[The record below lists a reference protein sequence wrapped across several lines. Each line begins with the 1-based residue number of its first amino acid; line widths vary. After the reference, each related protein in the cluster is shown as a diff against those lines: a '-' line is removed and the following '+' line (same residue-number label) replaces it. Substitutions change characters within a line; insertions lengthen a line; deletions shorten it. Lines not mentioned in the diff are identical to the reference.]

1 MSNKTKEGVK
11 TMLREKAAAQQ
22 GEYEIVLLEEL
33 VAEDH
38 LLRKI
43 DRAVD
48 FSFIHDL
55 CKDLYCPDN
64 GRPAIE
70 PELLFRMLFI
80 GYLYGIKSEVK
91 LAQAVNVA
99 PTTIYSLIKRDGTKT
114 DINLLARISKAL
126 EVDLMYF
133 SDEEAVSDPLT
144 GEDTSKEVTPSYDFI
159 RGLIARG
166 GKSLTDKERLLLIQL
181 LSEAKNL

>member
-1 MSNKTKEGVK
+1 MAIGAKLTDL
-11 TMLREKAAAQQ
+11 M
-22 GEYEIVLLEEL
+22 
-33 VAEDH
+33 
-38 LLRKI
+38 KI
-43 DRAVD
+43 RGTNA
-48 FSFIHDL
+48 
-55 CKDLYCPDN
+55 N
-64 GRPAIE
+64 E
-70 PELLFRMLFI
+70 
-80 GYLYGIKSEVK
+80 

-159 RGLIARG
+159 RSLIARG
-166 GKSLTDKERLLLIQL
+166 STSLTDRERMQLIRLLTDL
-181 LSEAKNL
+181 KDDK

>member
-1 MSNKTKEGVK
+1 MAIGAKLTDL
-11 TMLREKAAAQQ
+11 M
-22 GEYEIVLLEEL
+22 
-33 VAEDH
+33 
-38 LLRKI
+38 KI
-43 DRAVD
+43 RGTNA
-48 FSFIHDL
+48 
-55 CKDLYCPDN
+55 N
-64 GRPAIE
+64 E
-70 PELLFRMLFI
+70 
-80 GYLYGIKSEVK
+80 

-166 GKSLTDKERLLLIQL
+166 SASLTDRERMQLIRLLTDL
-181 LSEAKNL
+181 KDDK